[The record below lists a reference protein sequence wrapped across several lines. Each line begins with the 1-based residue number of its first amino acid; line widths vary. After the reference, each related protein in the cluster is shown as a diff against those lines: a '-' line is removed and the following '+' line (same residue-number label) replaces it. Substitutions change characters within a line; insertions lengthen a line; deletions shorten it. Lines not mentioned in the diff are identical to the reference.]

1 MKWALLVLCAA
12 MALPAAQAEDGYD
25 LWLRYRPLERAD
37 LMHYSGNA
45 TAVVSAGT
53 SATAEATRSELVRGL
68 SGLLARKE
76 PAAASVK
83 QNGVVLFGTPKESPT
98 IAGLNL
104 PLDRAGAEGFVI
116 RTATV
121 KGRKLI
127 VIAGNSDV
135 GVLHGAFAFLRLVQQ
150 GKPVDHLDIVEN
162 PKIQLRMLD
171 HWDNLDRTMER
182 GFSGFSIFNWWELPG
197 HVDPQ
202 LTDYARANASLGL
215 NGVVLT
221 NPSGL
226 TTAISL
232 TAPWLKKAAA
242 IADVLRP
249 YGIKV
254 FLSARFSCPTE
265 IGGLKTADPLD
276 PGVRQ
281 FWQDKADEIYRIIP
295 DFGGFLVKANSE
307 GQPGPQDFGRSHAD
321 GANMMAA
328 ALKPHGGVVIW
339 RAFVYSPKP
348 EDRVKQAYLEF
359 KPLDGQFADNVVIQS
374 KNGPLDF
381 QPREPFSPL
390 FGALAKT
397 NTGLE
402 FQTTKEYLG
411 FEIHLVYLGTMWQE
425 VLRADTFAKGPGST
439 VARVVDGSLF
449 GAKLSLIAGVAN
461 VGTARNWSGSIFDQ
475 ANWYAYGRLAW
486 NPDLDARAIADEWVR
501 LTFGGNPAFTKP
513 VVDMMMGS
521 RETAVDYMTPL
532 GLAHQMATGH
542 HYGPGPWVN
551 DAGRP
556 DWNPVYFARAA
567 KDGIGV
573 DRTPTGSNAVAQYAP
588 PLAAMFSD
596 PAKTPEPLLLWFHHL
611 PWDYRMASGHT
622 LWDELVL
629 HYARGVD
636 HVADMQATWARMK
649 PYVDEER
656 FRITADFLAIQL
668 GDAILWRDA
677 SIAYFQSISG
687 LPLPAG
693 VPAPAHELSYYKAI
707 KLPFAPGNPGKTAA
721 PFRGD

>member
-150 GKPVDHLDIVEN
+150 GKPGDHLDIVEN